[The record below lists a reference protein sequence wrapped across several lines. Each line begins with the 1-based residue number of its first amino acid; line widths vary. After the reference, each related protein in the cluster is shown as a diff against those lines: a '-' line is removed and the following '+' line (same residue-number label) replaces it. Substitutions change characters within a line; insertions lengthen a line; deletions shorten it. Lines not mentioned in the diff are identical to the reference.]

1 MTDEAKQEQTGVND
15 SGTKAGADARLTRE
29 CSTPVRFRLLDK
41 DDRPVGTFDTA
52 LEAASAAGG
61 FWPGMGQRDDD
72 REGWDI
78 ETIRPELPAFS
89 RASHSS

>member
-1 MTDEAKQEQTGVND
+1 MNNSKTNEDSVTG
-15 SGTKAGADARLTRE
+15 KL
-29 CSTPVRFRLLDK
+29 PVRFRLLDK

-52 LEAASAAGG
+52 FEAASAAGG

-78 ETIRPELPAFS
+78 ETIRPDPPVS
-89 RASHSS
+89 RASHYS